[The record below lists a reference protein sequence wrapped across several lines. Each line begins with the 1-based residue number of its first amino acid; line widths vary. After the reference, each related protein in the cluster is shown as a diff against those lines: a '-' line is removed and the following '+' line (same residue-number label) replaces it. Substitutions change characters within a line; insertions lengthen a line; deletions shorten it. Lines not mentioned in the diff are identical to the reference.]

1 MANFPKQTFY
11 DVAIVGAGVSG
22 TAAAILLK
30 QAGLSVLLL
39 DKRQTESDY
48 KTLCTHFVQPFAN
61 QVFHDMGL
69 SSLLGQPYSIRTKA
83 AFFVPGGVIDTD
95 GGYGTDPMTAF
106 AHNLERR
113 VMDPILRQRALDLG
127 ADVSFGSDLVAL
139 SEGAFG
145 RCLTLSDGSREVT
158 VSAGFVIAADGRAS
172 RLAALTGAR
181 MQSLPNDRAAYFG
194 YFTGIPAPAQNRSL
208 FVLRNSEMNF
218 LYPLIEGRTLLS
230 VYITADHAARWGGAS
245 RALPHLLA
253 QFKAHLPQVDFSQA
267 ELETQIYSYRRYEN
281 QIRPPVTNGVAFIG
295 DAAVSIDPMSGVGCS
310 FGLKSARLLVDAILG
325 HPGQYDAICTA
336 YATAH
341 AQFFGAHVRGITAD
355 SRVLK
360 SDVAV
365 ARIYAPI
372 LQSPRLQQNYLDL
385 TARLM
390 TPAAFQRS
398 YMIFMA
404 KRAQHQPSVA
414 VKEHA

>member
-1 MANFPKQTFY
+1 MANFPKQSFY
-11 DVAIVGAGVSG
+11 DVAIVGAGVAG

-39 DKRQTESDY
+39 DKRQTADDY

-69 SSLLGQPYSIRTKA
+69 SSLLGQPHSIRTKA

-95 GGYGTDPMTAF
+95 GGYGADPVTAF

-113 VMDPILRQRALDLG
+113 VMDPILRQRALALG
-127 ADVSFGSDLVAL
+127 VDVSFGSELIAL
-139 SEGAFG
+139 SNGALG
-145 RCLTLSDGSREVT
+145 RCLTLSDGSREVA
-158 VSAGFVIAADGRAS
+158 VSAGFVVAADGRAS
-172 RLAALTGAR
+172 RLAALTGASV
-181 MQSLPNDRAAYFG
+181 QSLPNDRAAFFG
-194 YFTGIPAPAQNRSL
+194 YFKGIAAPARNRSL
-208 FVLRNSEMNF
+208 FVLRNSEMSF

-230 VYITADHAARWGGAS
+230 VYITAEHAARWGGGS
-245 RALPHLLA
+245 TALPHLLA

-267 ELETQIYSYRRYEN
+267 EPETRIFSYRRYEN

-310 FGLKSARLLVDAILG
+310 FGLKSARLLVDAILA
-325 HPGQYDAICTA
+325 HQGQDDAICTA

-341 AQFFGAHVRGITAD
+341 AQFFGAHIQGITAD

-360 SDVAV
+360 SDAAV
-365 ARIYAPI
+365 ARTYAPI
-372 LQSPRLQQNYLDL
+372 LQSPKLQQNYLDL

-398 YMIFMA
+398 YLMFMA
-404 KRAQHQPSVA
+404 KRAQHQPVSA
-414 VKEHA
+414 VKEPA